1 MLGLALRDFRHE
13 WRLSACY
20 VLALAAVLAPLLV
33 LFGLKW
39 GVIKTMSDR
48 LIENPLNRQ
57 IQPAASGRY
66 GAQWF
71 AAMRARPDVAFVL
84 PQTRLIASTIYL
96 SNPEN
101 RDVAPV
107 TAELFPTAPGDPL
120 LARVG
125 ALPTALEEVVLSATA
140 AEKLK
145 AGPGA
150 QVRGALT
157 RIRRNEMEGETIA
170 LKVVAVAP
178 LSAFGRD
185 AAYVTP
191 ALLSAVEAFRDGR
204 AVPAL
209 GWTGDAPRD
218 TAEVFAGFRLYATS
232 IYDVEGLRAHL
243 TAQGID
249 VRTRAAEIETVVSL
263 DRNLSAVFWIVASIG
278 IVGFL
283 LSLSSSLWGNVN
295 RKRREL
301 GVLRLVGYST
311 FQVALFPVYQA
322 AAIAGFGVALAIVV
336 YALAE
341 RGINRFFSQSLEA
354 GEMVCQL
361 APQHI
366 AAACLATL
374 TTAILAACYPGSQ
387 AARIEPSEALRE
399 H

>member
-1 MLGLALRDFRHE
+1 
-13 WRLSACY
+13 
-20 VLALAAVLAPLLV
+20 
-33 LFGLKW
+33 
-39 GVIKTMSDR
+39 
-48 LIENPLNRQ
+48 
-57 IQPAASGRY
+57 
-66 GAQWF
+66 
-71 AAMRARPDVAFVL
+71 
-84 PQTRLIASTIYL
+84 
-96 SNPEN
+96 
-101 RDVAPV
+101 
-107 TAELFPTAPGDPL
+107 
-120 LARVG
+120 
-125 ALPTALEEVVLSATA
+125 
-140 AEKLK
+140 
-145 AGPGA
+145 
-150 QVRGALT
+150 
-157 RIRRNEMEGETIA
+157 MEGETIA

-218 TAEVFAGFRLYATS
+218 PAEVFAGFRLYATS